1 MANLKLGKLPD
12 RTPVKITISVN
23 ADLGQALRDYAALYK
38 ATYGVAETVADLI
51 PFMLEAFLDSDRAF
65 AKARK
70 EDLPGFDE
78 GEQLRRR
85 GRKPRSDET
94 QSSVGPPAFGGEDRA

>member
-1 MANLKLGKLPD
+1 MTKLKLGKLPD

-38 ATYGVAETVADLI
+38 ATYGEAETVADLI
-51 PFMLEAFLDSDRAF
+51 PFMLDAFLESDRAF

-70 EDLPGFDE
+70 EDLPDFDE

-85 GRKPRSDET
+85 KRKPRIDET
-94 QSSVGPPAFGGEDRA
+94 QPSTGPPTFNGEDRT